1 MSEQAVVAGRAPIGV
16 DVEAGKDYF
25 WCACGKSAKQPFCD
39 GSHKGGSFSPLKWN
53 APETK
58 KVFFCT
64 CKQTANAPLCNGAH
78 KNLPA

>member
-1 MSEQAVVAGRAPIGV
+1 MSNGAKIAGRAPIGV
-16 DVEAGKDYF
+16 DVEAGKDYY
-25 WCACGKSAKQPFCD
+25 WCQCGLSANQPFCD
-39 GSHKGGSFSPLKWN
+39 GSHKTTSFTPMKWT

-58 KVFFCT
+58 KSFFCT